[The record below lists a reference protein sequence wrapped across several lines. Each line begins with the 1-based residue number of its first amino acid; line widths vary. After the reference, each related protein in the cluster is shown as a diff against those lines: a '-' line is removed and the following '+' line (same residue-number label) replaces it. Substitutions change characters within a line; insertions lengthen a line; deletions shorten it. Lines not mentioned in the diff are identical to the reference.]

1 MQFLIN
7 QGVDINL
14 TDKKGVSA
22 LMRAIK
28 MSNESV
34 IEVLCKNNADVNI
47 QNQMKWSPLHEA
59 IKKEKED

>member
-1 MQFLIN
+1 
-7 QGVDINL
+7 
-14 TDKKGVSA
+14 
-22 LMRAIK
+22 MRAIK

-59 IKKEKED
+59 VKNEKED